1 MASANGDLQLAITA
15 NTSGF
20 TAGLSR
26 AQASLGGFRQA
37 AGRARGAGIY
47 FAGALSTIGESSK
60 GASAFVGSL
69 LGGLAIGGPMG
80 LAVGGVNALIGHIQG
95 TQEAAEKAAEASKKW
110 TDGLK
115 KDVDSLN
122 EQIALFNAEMQ
133 GGAVGVEEYKAGRA
147 RLSAAEKLTAANAEL
162 AAATA
167 ALAGVEERRRVAAEA
182 GVPGEDNTAALARQ
196 AAAQRAVELAK
207 EIRDSTNINNENT
220 VSTARREAALEQQKK
235 ATEALIT
242 AERELNATF
251 AAQSDLAEKSLDALA
266 KRATDSA
273 LAENAARVTALE
285 KAPGHR
291 FAGEIPGMT
300 PGAAR
305 QQSADAEWQDKAAAF
320 QADLD
325 TYAAQT
331 QAQAD
336 ATAEAWVSAGQRIG
350 AALGDAF
357 ASGGTAAEKGATV
370 AKAALSEV
378 LSAVLAMAVKQI
390 TANAAVTA
398 TEAGKSQ
405 AGIPIVGPML
415 AAAAMTAM
423 FASVQG
429 MLTKLPSA
437 RGGWDVPEGIDPITQ
452 LHGGEKV
459 LDKTRNRKLDDMLDG
474 RGPGGSGITVN
485 VNGAMDADDVVRTLR
500 RARNGVIGELNEWRR
515 DRRMP

>member
-115 KDVDSLN
+115 KDVDALN

-147 RLSAAEKLTAANAEL
+147 RLGAAEKLTVANAEL

-167 ALAGVEERRRVAAEA
+167 ALAGVEERRRIAAEA

-251 AAQSDLAEKSLDALA
+251 AAQSDLAENSLDALA

-273 LAENAARVTALE
+273 LAENAARVAALE

-305 QQSADAEWQDKAAAF
+305 QQLADAELQDKTAAF

-325 TYAAQT
+325 AHAAAMQE
-331 QAQAD
+331 QAA
-336 ATAEAWVSAGQRIG
+336 ATAEAWVSAGSRISEALVG
-350 AALGDAF
+350 AFVA
-357 ASGGTAAEKGATV
+357 GGNA
-370 AKAALSEV
+370 AKAAGEMQRALLRDILEG
-378 LSAVLAMAVKQI
+378 VKKAIQ
-390 TANAAVTA
+390 AKAAQA
-398 TEAGKSQ
+398 AAEAFAGK
-405 AGIPIVGPML
+405 AWAPPL
-415 AAAAMTAM
+415 AAAAAGLAFTSVIAM
-423 FASVQG
+423 LG
-429 MLTKLPSA
+429 KMPSA
-437 RGGWDVPEGIDPITQ
+437 SQGFDIPAGMNPLTQ
-452 LHGGEKV
+452 LHEQEMVLPKALANPLREMLAAGG
-459 LDKTRNRKLDDMLDG
+459 
-474 RGPGGSGITVN
+474 GGGLTVN
-485 VNGAMDADDVVRTLR
+485 VSAMDTQGVVDALR
-500 RARNGVIGELNEWRR
+500 RGRSEVITEMNEWRR
-515 DRRMP
+515 DRRMR